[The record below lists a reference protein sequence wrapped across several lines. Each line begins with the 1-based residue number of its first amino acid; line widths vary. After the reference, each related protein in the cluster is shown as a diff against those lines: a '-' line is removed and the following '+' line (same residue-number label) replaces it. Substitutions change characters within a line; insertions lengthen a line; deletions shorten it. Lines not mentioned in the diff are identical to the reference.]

1 MKKLNLTCAMA
12 IGLFAGSVHA
22 ETYTCTIKPDA
33 HDRGWISKTIV
44 VNVNDTSGEILVNDI
59 LIQTAYDKPIPAKL
73 VVNSDKRFTI
83 KWDVKG
89 LKNDRHQTI
98 PRFMYR
104 LTILKARGNKA
115 IVSAQAA
122 GYFGSLG
129 ASGKCRVSK

>member
-1 MKKLNLTCAMA
+1 MMKKVL
-12 IGLFAGSVHA
+12 IGAFVAASVAASVNA
-22 ETYTCTIKPDA
+22 ETYTCTLKPDA

-44 VNVNDTSGEILVNDI
+44 VNVDDKTGEILVNDI

-73 VVNSDKRFTI
+73 VVNTDKRLTV

-98 PRFMYR
+98 PRWMYR

-115 IVSAQAA
+115 IVKAQAA
-122 GYFGSLG
+122 GYWGDLG